1 MMLKI
6 SQHTYLFYRAL
17 QSSTPVSSLTNN
29 RRSPSRRS
37 KSRWEPLSVDKSVD
51 KQSPH
56 TSDTKYS
63 GWLNPSEGGK
73 VTLLFS
79 GHPLCLSSSAMF
91 DKFKIINDVSY
102 LYIYKLYISASA
114 DTFYMT

>member
-1 MMLKI
+1 MLKI
-6 SQHTYLFYRAL
+6 SDVLYLFYRAL

-37 KSRWEPLSVDKSVD
+37 KSRWEPLSVDKSLD

-56 TSDTKYS
+56 TPDSKYS

-73 VTLLFS
+73 VTFFFS
-79 GHPLCLSSSAMF
+79 GHPLCLSLSGMF
-91 DKFKIINDVSY
+91 YKFKIINGVAY
-102 LYIYKLYISASA
+102 LYISTSFNL
-114 DTFYMT
+114 